1 MASNGS
7 ASSHITLN
15 NGRQMPV
22 VGLGTWQAAP
32 GVVGAAVDAAVRGGY
47 RHIDCAYA
55 YFNEKEV
62 GDALQ
67 KLFKEGVV
75 KREDLWITSKLWN
88 DHHGPEEPFKCL
100 ETTLTNLQLEYLDLY
115 LIHWPVPLN
124 KGYTWPLQPHMFD
137 TTRSIKEDTKET
149 WQAMEKI
156 AESGKA
162 RSIGVSN
169 FSAKKLEDMMEYAK
183 VVPAVNQVECH
194 PMWRQDKLRA
204 YMKTHNIHLSAYSP
218 LGTWGTSGVKINLLD
233 HPLLTKIG
241 EKYGRTPAQVSL
253 RWGVQ
258 MGNSV
263 LPKST
268 KAERVKENLQVSDFS
283 LSDEDMS
290 ELEKL
295 EQTRF
300 LQGTFWVNDSGS
312 FYKKAEDLW
321 DGEGI

>member
-1 MASNGS
+1 MASNRS
-7 ASSHITLN
+7 ASSHFTLN
-15 NGRQMPV
+15 NGHQMPV

-32 GVVGAAVDAAVRGGY
+32 GVVGAAVEAAVRGGY

-55 YFNEKEV
+55 YFNEKEI

-67 KLFKEGVV
+67 KLFKDGVV

-88 DHHGPEEPFKCL
+88 DHHGPEEPPKCL

-124 KGYTWPLQPHMFD
+124 KGYTWPLQPHMFN
-137 TTRSIKEDTKET
+137 TTKSIKEDIKET

-169 FSAKKLEDMMEYAK
+169 FTAKKLEDMMEYAK

-204 YMKTHNIHLSAYSP
+204 YMKAHNINLSAYSP
-218 LGTWGTSGVKINLLD
+218 LGTWGSSGVKINLLE

-241 EKYGRTPAQVSL
+241 KKYGRTPAQVSL
-253 RWGVQ
+253 RWGIQ
-258 MGNSV
+258 MGNSI

-268 KAERVKENLQVSDFS
+268 KAERVKENFQVFDFS
-283 LSDEDMS
+283 LSAEDMS

-300 LQGTFWVNDSGS
+300 LQGIHWLNESGS
-312 FYKKAEDLW
+312 FYKKAEDIW
-321 DGEGI
+321 DGEGV